1 MSSHQSTIVVPE
13 DISHLHSHT
22 SGPTNLQSIRL
33 MLPKHPFDHD
43 IAWVKQLQPRQH
55 SSNKYLSFGSL
66 GCRATARPMWIS
78 HSVLPAA
85 CSEPGRDA
93 GAEQRCVKHSCPS
106 LGTAAFLLPPLVDLE
121 HRALTCV
128 GEGGSVFFV
137 FCFYLPVRNCDCLS
151 HMAQDPEF
159 SRHQWWSR
167 FCPPDS
173 VSSHLE
179 LLLIFQVIL
188 HLFQNFMPTLGS
200 YSACPLLLYPKS
212 SSGERTF
219 HWVRVRENASWRPS
233 NHDASLLCDKSS
245 SFKYCF

>member
-106 LGTAAFLLPPLVDLE
+106 LGTTDFLLPPLADLE

-128 GEGGSVFFV
+128 GERGSVF
-137 FCFYLPVRNCDCLS
+137 CFLFLSTSQKLWLSLSYGTRPRIQQTPVMVTVLSSRQCVLSFRTFAHFSSYFASISKFYAYSRKLLCLS
-151 HMAQDPEF
+151 P
-159 SRHQWWSR
+159 S
-167 FCPPDS
+167 
-173 VSSHLE
+173 
-179 LLLIFQVIL
+179 
-188 HLFQNFMPTLGS
+188 
-200 YSACPLLLYPKS
+200 PLSQIQL
-212 SSGERTF
+212 R
-219 HWVRVRENASWRPS
+219 
-233 NHDASLLCDKSS
+233 
-245 SFKYCF
+245 